1 MGVDPG
7 VARGQGGA
15 LGPTREVEE
24 GTEDRGGDVTG
35 HAPTTETENARGTE
49 SESETGIEIGTET
62 GIGDDTRHVEEQGPA
77 RAHVRV
83 AARGE
88 GVGAVEDI
96 VVVTAAA
103 AVPHEPLAALAVAH
117 PLPTEGPSLLPL
129 PSLTS

>member
-15 LGPTREVEE
+15 LGPTPEVEE

-49 SESETGIEIGTET
+49 NETGIETGIGTET

-77 RAHVRV
+77 RAHVR
-83 AARGE
+83 AATRGE

-103 AVPHEPLAALAVAH
+103 TVPHEPLAVLAVAH

>member
-1 MGVDPG
+1 MNC
-7 VARGQGGA
+7 
-15 LGPTREVEE
+15 L
-24 GTEDRGGDVTG
+24 TEFCSSSPFVFL
-35 HAPTTETENARGTE
+35 
-49 SESETGIEIGTET
+49 S
-62 GIGDDTRHVEEQGPA
+62 GPA
-77 RAHVRV
+77 RAHVRA